1 MFGRKKETAEPAEV
15 AEPIPT
21 GKGRPTPKRKD
32 SEARNKRPLVPTD
45 RAAARR
51 AQREKMAR
59 ARAKMDEAMVTGND
73 QYLPAQHR
81 GRARRF
87 LRDYV
92 DARWSIGEAFMP
104 LAVLI
109 VLILLLASFL
119 PIPVVV
125 ATGAFYGL
133 YIVMFIALI
142 DAVLLGY
149 RVRRKAVEKFG
160 EGARKGAVMYVA
172 MRVFQIRR
180 TRLPKPQV
188 KRGEFPS

>member
-1 MFGRKKETAEPAEV
+1 MFGRKKEAAQSAEV
-15 AEPIPT
+15 EEPTPV
-21 GKGRPTPKRKD
+21 GKGRPTPKRRD
-32 SEARNKRPLVPTD
+32 AEARNKRPLVPTD

-51 AQREKMAR
+51 AQRQKMAE

-92 DARWSIGEAFMP
+92 DARWSLGEVFMP
-104 LAVLI
+104 LALLI
-109 VLILLLASFL
+109 VVIMLFAAFL
-119 PIPVVV
+119 PIPPQV
-125 ATGAFYGL
+125 ATGAFFGL

-142 DAVLLGY
+142 DAIILGY
-149 RVRRKAVEKFG
+149 RVRRKAIEKFG
-160 EGARKGAVMYVA
+160 EGARKGSVMYVA

-188 KRGEFPS
+188 QRGDFPS

>member
-1 MFGRKKETAEPAEV
+1 MFGRKKDEAEPAAVE
-15 AEPIPT
+15 EPLPA

-51 AQREKMAR
+51 AQREKMAQ

-104 LAVLI
+104 LALLI
-109 VLILLLASFL
+109 VIILLFSAFL
-119 PIPVVV
+119 PIPVQV

-133 YIVMFIALI
+133 YIIMFIALV
-142 DAVLLGY
+142 DAVILGY

-188 KRGEFPS
+188 KRGEFPT

>member
-1 MFGRKKETAEPAEV
+1 MFGRKKEAAQPAE
-15 AEPIPT
+15 AEEPT
-21 GKGRPTPKRKD
+21 PVGKGRPTPKRKD
-32 SEARNKRPLVPTD
+32 AEARNKRPLVPTD

-51 AQREKMAR
+51 AQRQKMAE

-81 GRARRF
+81 GRTRRF

-92 DARWSIGEAFMP
+92 DARWSLGEVFMP
-104 LAVLI
+104 MALVI
-109 VLILLLASFL
+109 VVIMLFAAFL
-119 PIPVVV
+119 PIPAQV
-125 ATGAFYGL
+125 ATGAFFSL

-142 DAVLLGY
+142 DAIILGY
-149 RVRRKAVEKFG
+149 RVRRKAIEKFG
-160 EGARKGAVMYVA
+160 EGARKGSVMYVA

-188 KRGEFPS
+188 QRGEFPT

>member
-1 MFGRKKETAEPAEV
+1 MFGRKKDAAEPAQVE
-15 AEPIPT
+15 EPLPE

-32 SEARNKRPLVPTD
+32 AEARNKRPLVPTD

-51 AQREKMAR
+51 VQREKMAQ

-104 LAVLI
+104 LALLI
-109 VLILLLASFL
+109 VVILLFSAFL
-119 PIPVVV
+119 PIPVQV
-125 ATGAFYGL
+125 ATSAFYGL
-133 YIVMFIALI
+133 YIVMFIALV
-142 DAVLLGY
+142 DAVALGY
-149 RVRRKAVEKFG
+149 RIRRKAVERFG

-188 KRGEFPS
+188 KRGEFPA